1 MMERHNVPPIRSGA
15 LTLLIALA
23 AICLAVL
30 AVLSLTTAQAD
41 LSLAEKA
48 LDRFSQDAALENE
61 GQQWL
66 AQLDAALAA
75 GQDTAALGQT
85 GEGGA
90 VTTIL
95 TGEGGR
101 TLTIAALPT
110 PQGPGRYTLTRWQY
124 GQERDFDQ
132 GPQLWDGSF

>member
-1 MMERHNVPPIRSGA
+1 MERHTVPPIRTGA
-15 LTLLIALA
+15 LTLLIALTA
-23 AICLAVL
+23 VCLAVL
-30 AVLSLTTAQAD
+30 AVLSFTTAQAD
-41 LSLAEKA
+41 LSLAEKS
-48 LDRFSQDAALENE
+48 LERFSQDAVLENE

-75 GQDTAALGQT
+75 GQDAAALGQT
-85 GEGGA
+85 GEDGTIT
-90 VTTIL
+90 VTL
-95 TGEGGR
+95 TGEEGR

-124 GQERDFDQ
+124 GQQRDFDT

>member
-30 AVLSLTTAQAD
+30 AQAD

-75 GQDTAALGQT
+75 GQDTTALGQT
-85 GEGGA
+85 GEDGA

-101 TLTIAALPT
+101 TLTIAALST

>member
-1 MMERHNVPPIRSGA
+1 MERHTVPPIRTGA
-15 LTLLIALA
+15 LTLLIALTA
-23 AICLAVL
+23 VCLAVL
-30 AVLSLTTAQAD
+30 AVLSFTTAQAD
-41 LSLAEKA
+41 LSLAEKS
-48 LDRFSQDAALENE
+48 LERFSQDAVLENE

-66 AQLDAALAA
+66 ARLDAALAA
-75 GQDTAALGQT
+75 GQDAAALGQT

-90 VTTIL
+90 ITVTL
-95 TGEGGR
+95 TGEEGR

-124 GQERDFDQ
+124 GQQRDFDT

>member
-1 MMERHNVPPIRSGA
+1 MERHTVPPIRTGA
-15 LTLLIALA
+15 LTLLIALTA
-23 AICLAVL
+23 VCLAVL
-30 AVLSLTTAQAD
+30 AVLSFTTAQAD
-41 LSLAEKA
+41 LSLAEKS
-48 LDRFSQDAALENE
+48 LERFSQDAVLENE

-75 GQDTAALGQT
+75 GQDAAALGQT
-85 GEGGA
+85 GEDSTIT
-90 VTTIL
+90 VTL
-95 TGEGGR
+95 TGEEGR

-124 GQERDFDQ
+124 GQQRDFDT

>member
-15 LTLLIALA
+15 LTLLLALA

-41 LSLAEKA
+41 LSLAQKS

-75 GQDTAALGQT
+75 GQDTTALGQT
-85 GEGGA
+85 GEDGA

>member
-1 MMERHNVPPIRSGA
+1 MMERHTVPPIRTGA
-15 LTLLIALA
+15 LTLLLALA

-41 LSLAEKA
+41 LSLAQKS
-48 LDRFSQDAALENE
+48 LDRFSQDAALENQ

-66 AQLDAALAA
+66 ALLDTALAS

-85 GEGGA
+85 DADGA
-90 VTTIL
+90 VTVTL
-95 TGEGGR
+95 TGEQGR
-101 TLTIAALPT
+101 SLTIAALPT
-110 PQGPGRYTLTRWQY
+110 PQGPGRYRLTRWQY
-124 GQERDFDQ
+124 GQERDFDT

>member
-1 MMERHNVPPIRSGA
+1 MERHTVPPIRTGA
-15 LTLLIALA
+15 LTLLIALTA
-23 AICLAVL
+23 VCLAVL
-30 AVLSLTTAQAD
+30 AVLSFTTAQAD
-41 LSLAEKA
+41 LSLAEKS
-48 LDRFSQDAALENE
+48 LERFSQDAALENE

-66 AQLDAALAA
+66 ARLDATLAA

-90 VTTIL
+90 ITVTL
-95 TGEGGR
+95 TGEEGR

-124 GQERDFDQ
+124 GQQRDFDT

>member
-1 MMERHNVPPIRSGA
+1 MERHTVPPIRTGA
-15 LTLLIALA
+15 LTLLIALTA
-23 AICLAVL
+23 VCLAVL
-30 AVLSLTTAQAD
+30 AVLSFTTAQAD
-41 LSLAEKA
+41 LSLAEKS
-48 LDRFSQDAALENE
+48 LERFSQDAALENE

-66 AQLDAALAA
+66 ARLDATLAA

-85 GEGGA
+85 GEDGA
-90 VTTIL
+90 ITVTL
-95 TGEGGR
+95 TGEEGR

-124 GQERDFDQ
+124 GQQRDFDT